1 MTLTRLLTKAALG
14 LALILGTSISYAAE
28 KPQCPAHFTPPQDL
42 NAELTDEMKAEK
54 LECMGAYIPMI
65 RNRTY
70 TIEFFNT
77 YCSIAKGTAYGFTI
91 RAKKPS
97 VVSLKECERI
107 GGFMQCHETVK
118 SCFNDNDEKCSGKNK
133 YCKDRLSGLTYDSE
147 KDPSAGTNTEASQ

>member
-1 MTLTRLLTKAALG
+1 MTLTRLLTQSALA
-14 LALILGTSISYAAE
+14 LALILGITTSHATE
-28 KPQCPAHFTPPQDL
+28 KVQCPAHFTPPQDS
-42 NAELTDEMKAEK
+42 NAELSDEIKAEK

-77 YCSIAKGTAYGFTI
+77 YCSIAPGAAYGFTI

-97 VVSLKECERI
+97 VVSQKECERI

-118 SCFNDNDEKCSGKNK
+118 KCFNTNDEKCSGKKK
-133 YCKDRLSGLTYDSE
+133 YCQDRLSGLEYDAE
-147 KDPSAGTNTEASQ
+147 KDPSAGTNSEASQ